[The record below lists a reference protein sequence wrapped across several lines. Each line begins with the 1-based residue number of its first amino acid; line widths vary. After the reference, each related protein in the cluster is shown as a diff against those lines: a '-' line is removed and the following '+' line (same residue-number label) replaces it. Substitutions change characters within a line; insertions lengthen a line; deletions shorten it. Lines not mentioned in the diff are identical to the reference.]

1 MMTAL
6 YHKNR
11 EFQHIYVDFTVTGSN
26 WKNTLLWS
34 EDEDILIM

>member
-1 MMTAL
+1 MTAL
-6 YHKNR
+6 NHKNR
-11 EFQHIYVDFTVTGSN
+11 EFHNIYVDFTGTESN